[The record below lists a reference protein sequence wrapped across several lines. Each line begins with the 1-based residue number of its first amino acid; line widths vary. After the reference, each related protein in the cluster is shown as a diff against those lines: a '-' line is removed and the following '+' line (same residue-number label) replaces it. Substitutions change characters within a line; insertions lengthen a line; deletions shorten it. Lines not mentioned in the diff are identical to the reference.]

1 MKKFYWIKLKTD
13 FFSQLNIKLLRREP
27 DGDTLV
33 VIYLKMMLAA
43 ANSGGVLSYGETD
56 NFAEMLAV
64 DLDEKQEHVDALLD
78 FLSKKQLIAEN
89 GSSCSVKDVCVG
101 SETSDALRKRSKRQ
115 QENVRV
121 EVDGLPNLQEENV
134 DKAWTNSAEN
144 VDKIWTNSG
153 ASMEN
158 VLPRVRD
165 RDRDRDRDKE
175 IRDKTTTSSGI
186 DTPMDN
192 SKAVDNS
199 KNVFELYDSEIQ
211 PLTEFIG
218 EELREL
224 VSEYGEKFVEYGIR
238 EAAKARVHNIRYVA
252 ACAKNE
258 AERVASGGK
267 SRSPTKGG
275 VVDAAKRVKEILTR
289 TGV

>member
-64 DLDEKQEHVDALLD
+64 DLDEKQEHVEALLD

-89 GSSCSVKDVCVG
+89 GLSCSVKDVCVG

-121 EVDGLPNLQEENV
+121 EVDSLPNLQEENA
-134 DKAWTNSAEN
+134 DKVWTNSAEN
-144 VDKIWTNSG
+144 VDKTWTNSD
-153 ASMEN
+153 ASVEN
-158 VLPRVRD
+158 VLSRVRE
-165 RDRDRDRDKE
+165 RDRDKE
-175 IRDKTTTSSGI
+175 IRDKSTTTSSGI
-186 DTPMDN
+186 DAPVDN